1 MYNNTE
7 IKPIV
12 KWAGG
17 KSQLLDE
24 IIYYFPEYIH
34 KQDFCLIEPFV
45 GGGAVSF
52 WALSNL
58 PNLKKLVIN
67 DYNADLTNLYQV
79 IRDSPKLFLEEV
91 QKLQVMYDNLTTLE
105 EKKPVYYQ
113 MRDLFNERSQSD
125 VVQAS
130 LFVFLNKAGFNGLYR
145 VNRNN
150 NLNVPIGSYNK
161 PKFVSDDNI
170 LALSE
175 KLQRVEILT
184 GDFEQ
189 TVKVVPQNLPCI
201 FYINP
206 PYRPI
211 SKTASF
217 TAYANNEFTDDEQK
231 RLARFCRMID
241 ELGCQFVLSN
251 SDPKN
256 HNINDNFFDE
266 LYSGF
271 NIQRIQA
278 NRAISAK
285 SSGRINVSELLI
297 SNVEP
302 KLKKL

>member
-1 MYNNTE
+1 MSDNVV
-7 IKPIV
+7 IKPIL

-24 IIYYFPEYIH
+24 IVQRFPEYVH

-58 PNLKKLVIN
+58 PNLKKLIIN
-67 DYNADLTNLYQV
+67 DYNADLINLYKV
-79 IRDSPKLFLEEV
+79 IRDCPDSFLEEV
-91 QKLQVMYDNLTTLE
+91 QKLQLMYDNLITLE

-113 MRDLFNERSQSD
+113 MRDLFNERTQPD
-125 VVQAS
+125 VMQAC
-130 LFVFLNKAGFNGLYR
+130 LFVFLNKTGFNGLYR

-150 NLNVPIGSYNK
+150 HFNVPIGSYKK
-161 PKFVSDDNI
+161 PKFVSNDHV

-175 KLQRVEILT
+175 KLQQVEILT

-189 TVKVVPQNLPCI
+189 TLEFIPQNLPCL
-201 FYINP
+201 FYIDP

-211 SKTASF
+211 SDTASF
-217 TAYANNEFTDDEQK
+217 TAYANNEFNDDEQI
-231 RLARFCRMID
+231 RLAKFCRTIN

-256 HNINDNFFDE
+256 HDVNDDFFDE
-266 LYSGF
+266 LYSEF

-285 SSGRINVSELLI
+285 GSGRKAITELLI
-297 SNVEP
+297 DNI
-302 KLKKL
+302 

>member
-1 MYNNTE
+1 MSGVA
-7 IKPIV
+7 IKPIL

-24 IIYYFPEYIH
+24 ITSHFPEYVY
-34 KQDFCLIEPFV
+34 KQDFCLVEPFV

-58 PNLKKLVIN
+58 SYLKKLIIN
-67 DYNADLTNLYQV
+67 DYNVDLINLYKV
-79 IRDSPKLFLEEV
+79 IRDDSKPFLAEV
-91 QKLQVMYDNLTTLE
+91 QKLQLIYDDLITLE

-113 MRDLFNERSQSD
+113 MRELFNERSQSEI
-125 VVQAS
+125 VQAA
-130 LFVFLNKAGFNGLYR
+130 LFVFLNKTGFNGLYR
-145 VNRNN
+145 VNKNN
-150 NLNVPIGSYNK
+150 QFNVPIGSYKK
-161 PKFVSDDNI
+161 PKFVSNDHV

-175 KLQRVEILT
+175 KLQQVEILT

-189 TVKVVPQNLPCI
+189 TLEFIPQNLPCL
-201 FYINP
+201 FYIDP

-211 SKTASF
+211 SDTASF
-217 TAYANNEFTDDEQK
+217 TAYANNEFNDDEQI
-231 RLARFCRMID
+231 RLAKFCRTIN

-256 HNINDNFFDE
+256 HDTNDNFFDE
-266 LYSGF
+266 LYSEF

-285 SSGRINVSELLI
+285 GSGRKAITELLI
-297 SNVEP
+297 NNI
-302 KLKKL
+302 

>member
-17 KSQLLDE
+17 KSQLLNE

-105 EKKPVYYQ
+105 EKKPVYY
-113 MRDLFNERSQSD
+113 
-125 VVQAS
+125 
-130 LFVFLNKAGFNGLYR
+130 
-145 VNRNN
+145 
-150 NLNVPIGSYNK
+150 
-161 PKFVSDDNI
+161 
-170 LALSE
+170 
-175 KLQRVEILT
+175 
-184 GDFEQ
+184 
-189 TVKVVPQNLPCI
+189 
-201 FYINP
+201 
-206 PYRPI
+206 
-211 SKTASF
+211 
-217 TAYANNEFTDDEQK
+217 
-231 RLARFCRMID
+231 
-241 ELGCQFVLSN
+241 
-251 SDPKN
+251 
-256 HNINDNFFDE
+256 HDNFFDE